1 MTDTVSHID
10 GLHATTPQEL
20 SFAPG
25 VSVRAFVLERPG
37 GNVLVYNTAALD
49 QQADLLTELGLER
62 QYLSHW
68 HEAMFGSE
76 RHARMAGATIHI
88 AADDAAQAE
97 QRGWTIDDLIVAR
110 HTVGHD
116 LEIIPIPGHTPGA
129 TALLWDADGHRL
141 LFTGDTIYLKD
152 GEWVAGLLASSDRD
166 QFLASLTLLRDL
178 DFDIL
183 VPWAASDSGP
193 YSVPVAP
200 GEGRRRIQAL
210 LDDLR
215 ARPVRQ

>member
-1 MTDTVSHID
+1 MADTIHRIE
-10 GLHATTPQEL
+10 GLHATTPQAL

-25 VSVRAFVLERPG
+25 LSVRAFVLERPA

-49 QQADLLTELGLER
+49 QDADLLTELGIER

-76 RHARMAGATIHI
+76 RPARGAGASIHI
-88 AADDAAQAE
+88 AAADAAEARE
-97 QRGWTIDDLIVAR
+97 RGWTIDERFSGR
-110 HTVGHD
+110 HIVGHD
-116 LEIIPIPGHTPGA
+116 LEVIPIPGHTPGA
-129 TALLWDADGHRL
+129 TALLWNAHGHRL

-166 QFLASLTLLRDL
+166 QFRGSLALLRDL

-183 VPWAASDSGP
+183 IPWAASDDGP
-193 YSVPVAP
+193 WSAPVAP

-210 LDDLR
+210 LDDLGSGS
-215 ARPVRQ
+215 A